1 MDNLQTWIL
10 AELDRRGWVQ
20 AELARR
26 AHVTP
31 SHISRLLSGETKL
44 GLELVVGLSRAL
56 ETPTD
61 EVLRLAGILPP
72 KPPGGGFR
80 PRRIVYEGHTADR
93 LLELWG
99 LLAPEDQQRVLDL
112 AERLAPPL
120 PEPRIIGDP
129 PADGAAE

>member
-1 MDNLQTWIL
+1 MDNLQTWIY

-26 AHVTP
+26 ANVTP

-72 KPPGGGFR
+72 KPPGVAR
-80 PRRIVYEGHTADR
+80 PRRIVYQGNTADR

-99 LLAPEDQQRVLDL
+99 VLAPEDQQRVLDL

-120 PEPRIIGDP
+120 PEPRIIGEP
-129 PADGAAE
+129 PAEVAAE